1 METIVVESNSMS
13 RAHTQTGDCSD
24 SVGFNGLNSGQNVE
38 KNHVLGFWVDF
49 GVY

>member
-1 METIVVESNSMS
+1 METIVVESKSPIGAQAQM
-13 RAHTQTGDCSD
+13 GECSD
-24 SVGFNGLNSGQNVE
+24 SVGFNGLINGQNVE

>member
-1 METIVVESNSMS
+1 METIVVESDPT
-13 RAHTQTGDCSD
+13 RDARTQMGECSD

>member
-1 METIVVESNSMS
+1 METIVVESNPTSGA
-13 RAHTQTGDCSD
+13 RTQMCECSD
-24 SVGFNGLNSGQNVE
+24 GVGFNGLDSGQNVE